1 MPSLAYRN
9 VELQKSRSFAGELSK
24 HQREII
30 NTQMKLVEP
39 IASKHCKYDSPKTTT
54 FNTMDFADEVK
65 QECPL
70 LYQILHTMVIRQNTH
85 KSTLETPEK
94 RIRLACLL
102 LNFINYVRSRT
113 NNTIPLFISL
123 ALASRGIS
131 SYQHDLLHSLRI
143 VVDSA
148 TVRRY
153 LQQNSDKRTPHTE
166 VEPSDNLGCIHD
178 NFNHRYNIKTQRI
191 KHEKSLYTTH
201 LISRLAVKFTNPK
214 CSGNLSKEHGLY
226 TPKQVTA
233 KLLVDQHPDCKFRAS
248 YAWRMSSFIASK

>member
-1 MPSLAYRN
+1 MIINHECAARGLHLHGSLQIHSKQGH
-9 VELQKSRSFAGELSK
+9 LQHTETWNYNKSRSFAGEFST

-85 KSTLETPEK
+85 KSTQETPEK

-102 LNFINYVRSRT
+102 LNFINYVRYRT
-113 NNTIPLFISL
+113 NNTVPLFISL

-131 SYQHDLLHSLRI
+131 SYQHDLLHSLRVVVI
-143 VVDSA
+143 VLPFGDTFS
-148 TVRRY
+148 
-153 LQQNSDKRTPHTE
+153 RT
-166 VEPSDNLGCIHD
+166 
-178 NFNHRYNIKTQRI
+178 
-191 KHEKSLYTTH
+191 
-201 LISRLAVKFTNPK
+201 LINEL
-214 CSGNLSKEHGLY
+214 L
-226 TPKQVTA
+226 TPKWNHQITLGVFTTISTTDTTS
-233 KLLVDQHPDCKFRAS
+233 KRNK
-248 YAWRMSSFIASK
+248 SSMRRVSTPPI